1 MARTGMR
8 RSKLSAEVFKDKKYE
23 EDNLRK
29 IKEALRDVARSYGI
43 ATVVQ
48 FKLSEFYP
56 SPEALQACT
65 RKSGD
70 QNQVMLESFKKFLE
84 FSNSRN
90 NAFKYRSWM
99 FLHYGPLLELFNFA
113 MAHNW
118 GLAREVCYILQLP
131 SYAHL
136 NFHNYYT
143 ESFTHILNFLYKWPL
158 AFRKMLQQNSCV
170 NMYGKRGCGTELDCW
185 VESSIVKPVKQH
197 VSGHSTVKTC
207 RRIGSAIDFVKSV
220 RNSYRGKNA
229 FDKHT
234 ASRHPVAPPI
244 ADQVKGA
251 WFCLSK
257 NLIASDSNQQKP
269 SITGSMDQEKNCY
282 QILSWMWRQKDAQK
296 YGTILIERYMKVL
309 QTLDTLFC
317 KVGIK
322 YDTDSPC
329 MEVNFPIP
337 YLYLN
342 SQSTHECSALICVIR
357 FHLIP

>member
-1 MARTGMR
+1 MKGSLCECCYKEQGDGGLLYVARTGMR
-8 RSKLSAEVFKDKKYE
+8 RSKLSPEVFKDKKYE
-23 EDNLRK
+23 EDILRK
-29 IKEALRDVARSYGI
+29 IKEAVRDVARSYGI

-56 SPEALQACT
+56 SPEALRACT
-65 RKSGD
+65 RKTGN

-84 FSNSRN
+84 FSNSHN
-90 NAFKYRSWM
+90 NAFKYRLRM
-99 FLHYGPLLELFNFA
+99 FLHYGPLLELFDFA
-113 MAHNW
+113 TAHNW

-136 NFHNYYT
+136 NLRNYYT
-143 ESFTHILNFLYKWPL
+143 ESFIHILNFLYMWPL

-170 NMYGKRGCGTELDCW
+170 NMYGKRGCGIELDCW

-207 RRIGSAIDFVKSV
+207 RRIGSAINFIKSV

-229 FDKHT
+229 FDEHT
-234 ASRHPVAPPI
+234 TSRHSVPPPI

-269 SITGSMDQEKNCY
+269 SITGSTDQEKKLLPDFVMDVETKGRSKIRDNFHRKIY
-282 QILSWMWRQKDAQK
+282 ESFADLRYSILQ
-296 YGTILIERYMKVL
+296 G
-309 QTLDTLFC
+309 
-317 KVGIK
+317 
-322 YDTDSPC
+322 
-329 MEVNFPIP
+329 
-337 YLYLN
+337 
-342 SQSTHECSALICVIR
+342 
-357 FHLIP
+357 